1 MSTNEMDRG
10 NFEEVARRELHD
22 EDEREPQAIERDI
35 DATRADMRATLEA
48 LERRFSFERLVDM
61 TVGRIRERGGEF
73 AGNLTDAAA
82 QNPMPLLL
90 TSIGL
95 GWMMLTSR
103 RGSRSNSGSYYSG
116 DYDEGGTGALRE
128 GARSL
133 RERAGSIRD
142 RASHAADKVHGAM
155 DSTRETMHGA
165 MGSMRSAMDSTRESV
180 GNAMDST
187 RDTWRHAAESSRH
200 TLEQTTESLR
210 SGASRAAEVTRE
222 QAERV
227 NRLLHEQP
235 LMLGALGLA
244 AGAIIGALLPT
255 TEHEGRMLGDMRNKA
270 VKEVAQKSRAKFEA
284 AREQVA
290 AALRP
295 EGKGSSDESGASE
308 RQPASRPH

>member
-1 MSTNEMDRG
+1 MSTSEMDRG
-10 NFEEVARRELHD
+10 NFEDVARRDLHD
-22 EDEREPQAIERDI
+22 DDEREPQAIERDI

-61 TVGRIRERGGEF
+61 TVGRIRDRGGEF
-73 AGNLTDAAA
+73 AGNLTDAATR
-82 QNPMPLLL
+82 NPMPLLL

-103 RGSRSNSGSYYSG
+103 RGPRSNSGSYYSG

-133 RERAGSIRD
+133 RERAGNIRD

-165 MGSMRSAMDSTRESV
+165 MGSMRTAMDSTRETV
-180 GNAMDST
+180 GNAVDST
-187 RDTWRHAAESSRH
+187 RETWRHAAESSRH

-255 TEHEGRMLGDMRNKA
+255 TEHEGRMLGDIRNKTM
-270 VKEVAQKSRAKFEA
+270 KEVAQKSRAKFEA
-284 AREQVA
+284 AREQVT

-295 EGKGSSDESGASE
+295 EGKGSSDDSGSSE
-308 RQPASRPH
+308 RQSASRPH